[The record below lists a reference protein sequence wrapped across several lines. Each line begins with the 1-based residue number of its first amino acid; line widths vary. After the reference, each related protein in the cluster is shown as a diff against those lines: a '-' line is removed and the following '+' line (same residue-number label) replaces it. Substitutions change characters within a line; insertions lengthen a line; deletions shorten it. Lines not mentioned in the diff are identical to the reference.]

1 MRVCFKNCLLLD
13 KTFHLKIYKL
23 STKRKTNSSNLGNN
37 NKISNFIKIKININM
52 ELMVD
57 TITDLTSKTN
67 GILNKTQIISKVL
80 GKINGVDSNK
90 AFKISKILGI
100 GALIIKIM
108 EAEITI
114 CTNEMIDDLEQ
125 SNLVKKLLTKSK
137 NYKNIK

>member
-23 STKRKTNSSNLGNN
+23 STKRKTNSRNLDNNKISNLDNN

-57 TITDLTSKTN
+57 TITELTSKTN

-80 GKINGVDSNK
+80 GKINGVDNNK
-90 AFKISKILGI
+90 AFKINKILGI

-125 SNLVKKLLTKSK
+125 SNLVK
-137 NYKNIK
+137 NY

>member
-1 MRVCFKNCLLLD
+1 
-13 KTFHLKIYKL
+13 
-23 STKRKTNSSNLGNN
+23 
-37 NKISNFIKIKININM
+37 M

-57 TITDLTSKTN
+57 TITELTSKTN

-80 GKINGVDSNK
+80 GKINGVDNNK
-90 AFKISKILGI
+90 AFKINKILGI

>member
-1 MRVCFKNCLLLD
+1 
-13 KTFHLKIYKL
+13 
-23 STKRKTNSSNLGNN
+23 
-37 NKISNFIKIKININM
+37 M

-57 TITDLTSKTN
+57 TITELTSKTN

-90 AFKISKILGI
+90 AFKINKILGI

-108 EAEITI
+108 KAEITI

-125 SNLVKKLLTKSK
+125 SNLVK
-137 NYKNIK
+137 NY

>member
-90 AFKISKILGI
+90 AFKINKILGI